1 MKNRILPL
9 FLLAFVSLFTF
20 NAKAQIT
27 YVDLNV
33 NQPNVENCLT
43 SVTNHPVND
52 GLSIYPNPTAGV
64 FTIDFDNIMES
75 GNATL
80 VIHNMQGQ
88 EIYKEIKN
96 LSGKNNNTQISLVGQ
111 PAGIYV
117 LRVLTDKRFFTTE
130 LIIK

>member
-9 FLLAFVSLFTF
+9 FLLAFVTLFTF

-33 NQPNVENCLT
+33 NQQNIEDCLT
-43 SVTNHPVND
+43 SVNNHSINN
-52 GLSIYPNPTAGV
+52 GLSIYPNPTEGI
-64 FTIDFDNIMES
+64 FTIDFANIIES
-75 GNATL
+75 GKVTIVL
-80 VIHNMQGQ
+80 HNMRGQ
-88 EIYKEIKN
+88 EVYKEIMN
-96 LSGKNNNTQISLVGQ
+96 LSNKNNTQISLVGQ

-117 LRVLTDKRFFTTE
+117 LRVLTDKRFFTAE